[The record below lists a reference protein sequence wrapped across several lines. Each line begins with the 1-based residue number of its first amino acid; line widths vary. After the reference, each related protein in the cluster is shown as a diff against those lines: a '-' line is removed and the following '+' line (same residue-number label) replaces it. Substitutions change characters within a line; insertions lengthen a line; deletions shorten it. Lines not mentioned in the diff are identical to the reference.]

1 MSPPFNLFKFMKMTT
16 PCFVRRIS
24 TCALAIALI
33 SVIAGCGKKET
44 PAPPPPGPI
53 EVGVIKVAPS
63 PVTLTREL
71 PGRTSAYRIAE
82 VRARVSGIV
91 LKRLFTEGGDVKEGD
106 ILYQID
112 PAPYQAALDN
122 AKGAL
127 ARAQADA
134 SSARLQSDRYKD
146 LIAAKAVSQQDYD
159 NALSAA
165 KAGDAGVAAAQAA
178 VEMAK
183 INLGYTNVA
192 APIPGHIGRSQV
204 TEGAYVQQ
212 GTATLLATI
221 QQIDQLYVDVN
232 QSTSEVLRMKKEF
245 ESGQL
250 KSIGKGE
257 APVTL
262 LLEDGSEYS
271 EPGKLEFAD
280 VTVDPT
286 TGSIGLRAVFPNPR
300 RELLPGMFVRA
311 RLDEGVNPSAIL
323 VPQIAVS
330 RNQQGQGV
338 AMVVGVDSKVEARAL
353 VTDRAVG
360 DQWLVRSG
368 LKTGDQVIVNNL
380 QKIRPGALVKPVP
393 VTNSEPVVSTTPA
406 R

>member
-1 MSPPFNLFKFMKMTT
+1 MTT
-16 PCFVRRIS
+16 KFSSRSSDIFFVQRIA
-24 TCALAIALI
+24 TRAIGVALLFAM
-33 SVIAGCGKKET
+33 AGCGKKEGS
-44 PAPPPPGPI
+44 APPPPGPV
-53 EVGVIKVAPS
+53 EVGVIRVAPS

-91 LKRLFTEGGDVKEGD
+91 LKRLFTEGSDVKEGD

-112 PAPYQAALDN
+112 PAPYQAALDS
-122 AKGAL
+122 AKGSL
-127 ARAQADA
+127 ARAEADA
-134 SSARLQSDRYKD
+134 ASARLQSDRYKD

-178 VEMAK
+178 VEVAK
-183 INLGYTNVA
+183 INLGYTDVA
-192 APIPGHIGRSQV
+192 APIAGHIGRSQV

-232 QSTSEVLRMKKEF
+232 QSTSEVLRMKKEL

-250 KSIGKGE
+250 KNIGKGE
-257 APVTL
+257 ARVTL

-271 EPGKLEFAD
+271 EPGRLEFAD

-311 RLDEGVNPSAIL
+311 RLEEGVNPSAIL
-323 VPQIAVS
+323 VPQTAVT

-338 AMVVGVDSKVEARAL
+338 TMVVGADSKVEARTL
-353 VTDRAVG
+353 ITDRAIG
-360 DQWLVRSG
+360 DQWLVQSG
-368 LKTGDQVIVNNL
+368 LKAGDQVIVNNL
-380 QKIRPGALVKPVP
+380 QKIRPGAPVKPVP
-393 VTNSEPVVSTTPA
+393 VAISEPVVSTTSA
-406 R
+406 H

>member
-1 MSPPFNLFKFMKMTT
+1 MKMTT
-16 PCFVRRIS
+16 LCFFRSPGLAFFRRIS
-24 TCALAIALI
+24 ISALAIGFI
-33 SVIAGCGKKET
+33 SLFAGCGKKET
-44 PAPPPPGPI
+44 AAPPAPGAM

-63 PVTLTREL
+63 SVTLTREL

-127 ARAQADA
+127 ARAEADA
-134 SSARLQSDRYKD
+134 ASARLQANRYKD

-178 VEMAK
+178 VEVAK
-183 INLGYTNVA
+183 INLGYTEVA
-192 APIPGHIGRSQV
+192 APIAGHIGRSQV

-212 GTATLLATI
+212 GSATLLATI

-232 QSTSEVLRMKKEF
+232 ESTAEILRMKKEL

-250 KSIGKGE
+250 KSIGKDE
-257 APVTL
+257 ARVTL

-286 TGSIGLRAVFPNPR
+286 TGSIGLRALFPNPR
-300 RELLPGMFVRA
+300 GELLPGMFVRA
-311 RLDEGVNPSAIL
+311 RLEEGVNPSAIL
-323 VPQIAVS
+323 VPQLAVT

-338 AMVVGVDSKVEARAL
+338 AMVVGADSKVEARTL
-353 VTDRAVG
+353 VTERAIG
-360 DQWLVRSG
+360 DQWLVKSG
-368 LKTGDQVIVNNL
+368 LKAGDQVIVNNL
-380 QKIRPGALVKPVP
+380 QKIRPGVPVKPAP
-393 VTNSEPVVSTTPA
+393 VATSTPVVSTTSA

>member
-1 MSPPFNLFKFMKMTT
+1 MKMTT
-16 PCFVRRIS
+16 LCFFPSRGLIFFQRIS
-24 TCALAIALI
+24 ISTLTIGLI
-33 SVIAGCGKKET
+33 LLFAGCGKKEPAAL
-44 PAPPPPGPI
+44 PAPGPM

-63 PVTLTREL
+63 SVTLTREL

-112 PAPYQAALDN
+112 PAPYQAALDS

-127 ARAQADA
+127 ARAEADA
-134 SSARLQSDRYKD
+134 ASARLQANRYKD

-178 VEMAK
+178 VEVAK
-183 INLGYTNVA
+183 INLGYTEVT
-192 APIPGHIGRSQV
+192 APIAGHIGRSQV

-212 GTATLLATI
+212 GSATLLATI
-221 QQIDQLYVDVN
+221 QQIDRLYVDVN
-232 QSTSEVLRMKKEF
+232 ESTAEVLRMKKEL

-250 KSIGKGE
+250 KSIGKDE
-257 APVTL
+257 ARVTL

-286 TGSIGLRAVFPNPR
+286 TGSIGLRALFPNPR
-300 RELLPGMFVRA
+300 GELLPGMFVRA
-311 RLDEGVNPSAIL
+311 RLEEGVNPSAIL
-323 VPQIAVS
+323 VPQLAVT

-338 AMVVGVDSKVEARAL
+338 AMVVGADSKVEARTL
-353 VTDRAVG
+353 VTERAIG
-360 DQWLVRSG
+360 DQWLVKSG
-368 LKTGDQVIVNNL
+368 LKAGDQVIVSNL
-380 QKIRPGALVKPVP
+380 QKIRPGVPVKPAP
-393 VTNSEPVVSTTPA
+393 VATSAPVVSTTSA
-406 R
+406 H

>member
-1 MSPPFNLFKFMKMTT
+1 MKMTT
-16 PCFVRRIS
+16 TCFAHSPGMVFVRRTS

-33 SVIAGCGKKET
+33 SALAGCGKKDAS
-44 PAPPPPGPI
+44 APPPPGPI
-53 EVGVIKVAPS
+53 EVGVIKVAAS

-71 PGRTSAYRIAE
+71 PGRTSAFRIAE

-91 LKRLFTEGGDVKEGD
+91 LKRVFTEGSDVKEGD
-106 ILYQID
+106 VLYQID
-112 PAPYQAALDN
+112 PAPYQAALDS
-122 AKGAL
+122 AKGSL

-134 SSARLQSDRYKD
+134 ASARLQSDRYKD

-165 KAGDAGVAAAQAA
+165 KAGEAGVAAAQAA
-178 VEMAK
+178 VEVAK
-183 INLGYTNVA
+183 INLGYTDVA
-192 APIPGHIGRSQV
+192 APIAGHIGRSQV

-232 QSTSEVLRMKKEF
+232 QSTSEVLRMKKEL

-250 KSIGKGE
+250 KNIGKGE
-257 APVTL
+257 ARVTL
-262 LLEDGSEYS
+262 LLEDGSEYF
-271 EPGKLEFAD
+271 EPGRLEFAD

-300 RELLPGMFVRA
+300 GELLPGMFVRA
-311 RLDEGVNPSAIL
+311 RLEEGVNPSAIL
-323 VPQIAVS
+323 VPQVAVS

-338 AMVVGVDSKVEARAL
+338 AMVVGADSKAEARTL
-353 VTDRAVG
+353 VTDRAIG
-360 DQWLVRSG
+360 DQWLVKSG
-368 LKTGDQVIVNNL
+368 LKAGDQVIVNNL
-380 QKIRPGALVKPVP
+380 QKIRPGAPVKPVP
-393 VTNSEPVVSTTPA
+393 VTPSEPVVSTTPA
-406 R
+406 H